1 MNDIAPTPSAEK
13 RRSPHLWFALALLM
27 IPLNVVV
34 FQAVITAPGISLSL
48 VTAWILVL
56 VFSLIQIVFAVL
68 AFTALLRKRDG
79 SRGWRIAGLLGSVAL
94 ALVGVA
100 EGLLGSAIVLLS
112 GAAWGRPLRI
122 RGRLLHPEL
131 KHGADWSRGGFPSVD
146 GLDPDTRRAL
156 EALWL
161 HDAQKE
167 HASVPA
173 FARITW
179 LLCAAGAP
187 PRLIEGS
194 QRAGLQESDHA
205 CRCFALAAAY
215 GGRSH
220 SVETMP
226 ELLLGG
232 LDLEGSVLT
241 VLARE
246 SVTDGC
252 LLEDFNADVACAC
265 AEVCR
270 EPVTRDVLSR
280 IAEEERSHAAFSWDV
295 LEWALQRGGAPVAN
309 AVAEALDRLAKIP
322 RPTSTSRVTQPLVAR
337 ADAVL
342 LRAHGRITD
351 SEWESLW
358 PVRVNA
364 TVVRTRQLLGFDRPT
379 ELDSQHNSKPLHSSA

>member
-1 MNDIAPTPSAEK
+1 MNDISPTPPERS
-13 RRSPHLWFALALLM
+13 RSPHLWLALALLM
-27 IPLNVVV
+27 IPVNVIV
-34 FQAVITAPGISLSL
+34 FRVVITTPGISLSV
-48 VTAWILVL
+48 VTTWILVL
-56 VFSLIQIVFAVL
+56 VFSLIQIVFAGL
-68 AFTALLRKRDG
+68 AFVALARKRDG
-79 SRGWRIAGLLGSVAL
+79 SRGLRLVGMFGSVAL
-94 ALVGVA
+94 ALVGLA
-100 EGLLGSAIVLLS
+100 EGLMGTAIVLLS

-131 KHGADWSRGGFPSVD
+131 KHGADWSRGGSPSVE

-232 LDLEGSVLT
+232 LDIEGSVLT

-246 SVTDGC
+246 SLTDGC
-252 LLEDFNADVACAC
+252 LLEDFNADVAGAC
-265 AEVCR
+265 AGVCR
-270 EPVTRDVLSR
+270 EPVTRDVLTR
-280 IAEEERSHAAFSWDV
+280 IAEEERSHAAFSWEV
-295 LEWALQRGGAPVAN
+295 LEWALQRGGAPVAQ
-309 AVAEALDRLAKIP
+309 AVAEALDRLAKTP

-337 ADAVL
+337 ADATR
-342 LRAHGRITD
+342 LRAHGRMTD
-351 SEWESLW
+351 SEWATLW
-358 PVRVNA
+358 PLRVSA
-364 TVVRTRQLLGFDRPT
+364 TVARTRRLLGFERST
-379 ELDSQHNSKPLHSSA
+379 ELGSQHSSKSLHSSA